1 MARTGRRPGNSG
13 TREAIL
19 RAATEEFGE
28 RGYDQASIRGVARR
42 AGVDAALVHHY
53 FGKKRDLFI
62 AALELPVN
70 PADLA
75 ASMLAEDPQVAGERI
90 VGLFVSVWDHAAS
103 RQPLM
108 ALIRSAVSDAD
119 AAAMLRE
126 FATREIFSQVVQRLG
141 KADAQLRANLV
152 VSQLFGLAFARYIV
166 KVEPLASM
174 SPAEVTAIVG
184 PTVQRY
190 LTGDLRQPAW

>member
-62 AALELPVN
+62 AAVELPVN